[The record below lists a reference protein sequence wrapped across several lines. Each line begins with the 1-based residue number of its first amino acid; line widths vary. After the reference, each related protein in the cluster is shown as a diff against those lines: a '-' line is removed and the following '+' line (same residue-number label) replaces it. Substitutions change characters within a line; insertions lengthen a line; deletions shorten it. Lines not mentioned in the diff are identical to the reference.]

1 MSLNIL
7 IVDDS
12 ATTRAVIAKA
22 LSLSGLPIGEV
33 FQASNGLEALQCVD
47 KVWVDLILADINMPV
62 MNGVEMVERMSALRI
77 LESVPV
83 IVVSTDG
90 SASRMAHLKSCG
102 VRAFVRKPF
111 APEAVRDVVQDLLG
125 LKKGA

>member
-1 MSLNIL
+1 MSLNVL

-12 ATTRAVIAKA
+12 ATTRAIIAKSLA
-22 LSLSGLPIGEV
+22 LSGLPLGEV
-33 FQASNGLEALQCVD
+33 HHAGNGLEALQ
-47 KVWVDLILADINMPV
+47 KLEQVWVDLIFADINMPV
-62 MNGVEMVERMSALRI
+62 MNGVEMVERMNAKGI
-77 LESVPV
+77 LANVPV

-90 SASRMAHLKSCG
+90 SATRMAHLKAQG

-111 APEAVRDVVQDLLG
+111 APETVRDVVQDLLG

>member
-1 MSLNIL
+1 MSLNVL

-12 ATTRAVIAKA
+12 ATTRSIIAKT
-22 LSLSGLPIGEV
+22 LTLSGLPLGEV
-33 FQASNGLEALQCVD
+33 HHAANGLEALQ
-47 KVWVDLILADINMPV
+47 KLENTWVDLIFADINMPV
-62 MNGVEMVERMSALRI
+62 MNGVEMVERMSAKGI
-77 LESVPV
+77 LATVPV

-90 SASRMAHLKSCG
+90 SASRMAHLKEKG

-111 APEAVRDVVQDLLG
+111 APETVRDVVQDLLG

>member
-12 ATTRAVIAKA
+12 ATARAIIAKT
-22 LSLSGLPIGEV
+22 LKLSGLDLGEV
-33 FQASNGLEALQCVD
+33 HHAANGKEALEIVGRS
-47 KVWVDLILADINMPV
+47 WVDLILADINMPV
-62 MNGVEMVERMSALRI
+62 MNGVEMVERMSDQGI
-77 LESVPV
+77 LNTVPV

-90 SASRMAHLKSCG
+90 STARMEQLKSRG

-111 APEAVRDVVQDLLG
+111 APEAVRDIVQDLLG
-125 LKKGA
+125 IKKGA